1 MLQSSVS
8 AALASCSLVLE
19 PVPERMRLQR
29 VVTNVPR
36 RTVASFALAKLK
48 TGDFSEVRLVEQ
60 GQITV
65 MRRFLNALGLL
76 SIIRDPRGIWF
87 ATSSSG
93 AEPRDCKASTTAWI
107 VACSCAS
114 GPAVN
119 ADWAASPGA
128 SAEGRAVPLISGETP
143 EIRNS
148 KSLSNSRDH
157 ASGKSPPSSTRKERR
172 RDITAAKEIKCKVE
186 CFTAQD

>member
-1 MLQSSVS
+1 MLQSSAS
-8 AALASCSLVLE
+8 AALACCSLVLE

-36 RTVASFALAKLK
+36 RTVRSFALAELK
-48 TGDFSEVRLVEQ
+48 RGD
-60 GQITV
+60 
-65 MRRFLNALGLL
+65 LL
-76 SIIRDPRGIWF
+76 IIIRDLRGIWF

-107 VACSCAS
+107 VVCSCAS

-119 ADWAASPGA
+119 ADWAASPGV
-128 SAEGRAVPLISGETP
+128 SAEGRGVSLNSGGTS
-143 EIRNS
+143 EICNV
-148 KSLSNSRDH
+148 KPLSNSRDR

-172 RDITAAKEIKCKVE
+172 RDITAAKEIK
-186 CFTAQD
+186 